1 MIVGIICK
9 CKICNKE
16 FVVNIEDPE
25 IDDINIINKWDCPC
39 CKEAQTPANLD
50 RLYDRENKNGENK
63 CQ

>member
-25 IDDINIINKWDCPC
+25 IDDINIIKKWDCPC
-39 CKEAQTPANLD
+39 CKGAQTPANGLV
-50 RLYDRENKNGENK
+50 RN
-63 CQ
+63 